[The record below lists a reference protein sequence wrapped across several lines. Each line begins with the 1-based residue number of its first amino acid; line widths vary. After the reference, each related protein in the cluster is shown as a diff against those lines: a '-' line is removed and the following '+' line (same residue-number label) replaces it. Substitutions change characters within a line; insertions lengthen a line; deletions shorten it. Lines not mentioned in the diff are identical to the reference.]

1 MYTST
6 ARTDGS
12 SSILFLRAWLLIVTR
27 LMEPL
32 DPKNLR
38 MRLLL
43 ASADINPH
51 DEAGKQSR

>member
-1 MYTST
+1 M
-6 ARTDGS
+6 AAVAP
-12 SSILFLRAWLLIVTR
+12 AWGWLSIVTR

-43 ASADINPH
+43 ASADINPD
-51 DEAGKQSR
+51 DEAGKESR